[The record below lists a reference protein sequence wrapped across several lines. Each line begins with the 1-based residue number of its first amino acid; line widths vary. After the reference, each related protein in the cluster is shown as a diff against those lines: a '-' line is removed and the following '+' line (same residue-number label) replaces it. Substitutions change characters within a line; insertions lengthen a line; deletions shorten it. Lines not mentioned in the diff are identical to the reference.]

1 MVIDI
6 FNDKCYNKLEEKR
19 LNKELLKVRFGHIG
33 KIFFNLAIACGVLSL
48 ICMLSPFVTALYM
61 LIVGMVAILAICFT
75 LGLIFF
81 IAPDFISGLISS
93 LSDVTQIAGF
103 VVKIVEYSLPI
114 MTIVAVLAAVMFI
127 MQTNRK
133 KMVVAST
140 VLAIIG
146 GLTWAFV
153 AGGIVEMMQ

>member
-1 MVIDI
+1 
-6 FNDKCYNKLEEKR
+6 
-19 LNKELLKVRFGHIG
+19 
-33 KIFFNLAIACGVLSL
+33 
-48 ICMLSPFVTALYM
+48 
-61 LIVGMVAILAICFT
+61 MVAILAICLT